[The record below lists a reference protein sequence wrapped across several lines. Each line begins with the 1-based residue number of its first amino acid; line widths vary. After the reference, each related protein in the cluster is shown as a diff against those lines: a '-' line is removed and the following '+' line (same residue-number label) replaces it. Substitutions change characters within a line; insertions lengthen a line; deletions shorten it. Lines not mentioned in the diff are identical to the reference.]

1 MINNN
6 NDNIDTITKFLED
19 LQKLGKQLSITR
31 DEQKVVLEQMMSLK
45 EDSKIKTE
53 EYIQLDNRSK
63 DLQAIL
69 DKYSPIF
76 NERMKWIKDINAK
89 HAKKK

>member
-6 NDNIDTITKFLED
+6 NDNIDTITKFLD
-19 LQKLGKQLSITR
+19 DVLKLGNQLSITK
-31 DEQKVVLEQMMSLK
+31 DEQKVVLAQMLSLK
-45 EDSKIKTE
+45 KDGKTKTE
-53 EYIQLDNRSK
+53 EYIQLETRSK

-76 NERMKWIKDINAK
+76 NERMKWIKDIKAK

>member
-1 MINNN
+1 MINN
-6 NDNIDTITKFLED
+6 NDNIDNITKFLD
-19 LQKLGKQLSITR
+19 DVLKLGNQLSITK
-31 DEQKVVLEQMMSLK
+31 DEQKVVLAQMLSLK
-45 EDSKIKTE
+45 KDGKTKTE
-53 EYIQLDNRSK
+53 EYIQLETRSK

-76 NERMKWIKDINAK
+76 NERMKWIKDIKAK

>member
-45 EDSKIKTE
+45 EDCKTKTE

>member
-1 MINNN
+1 MINN
-6 NDNIDTITKFLED
+6 NDNIDTITKFLD
-19 LQKLGKQLSITR
+19 DVLKLGNQLSITK
-31 DEQKVVLEQMMSLK
+31 DEQKVVLAQMLSLK
-45 EDSKIKTE
+45 KDGKTKTE
-53 EYIQLDNRSK
+53 EYIQLETRSK

>member
-1 MINNN
+1 MINN
-6 NDNIDTITKFLED
+6 NDNIDNITKFLD
-19 LQKLGKQLSITR
+19 DVLKLGNQLSITR
-31 DEQKVVLEQMMSLK
+31 DEQKVVLAQMLSLK
-45 EDSKIKTE
+45 KDGKTKTE
-53 EYIQLDNRSK
+53 EYIQLDTHSK

-76 NERMKWIKDINAK
+76 NERMKWIKDIKAK

>member
-1 MINNN
+1 MINN
-6 NDNIDTITKFLED
+6 NDNIDNITKFLD
-19 LQKLGKQLSITR
+19 DVLKLGNQLSITR
-31 DEQKVVLEQMMSLK
+31 DEQKVVLAQMLSLK
-45 EDSKIKTE
+45 KDGKTKTE
-53 EYIQLDNRSK
+53 EYIQLETRSK

-76 NERMKWIKDINAK
+76 NERMKWIKDIKAK

>member
-19 LQKLGKQLSITR
+19 LQKLGKQLSITK

-45 EDSKIKTE
+45 EDSKTMTD